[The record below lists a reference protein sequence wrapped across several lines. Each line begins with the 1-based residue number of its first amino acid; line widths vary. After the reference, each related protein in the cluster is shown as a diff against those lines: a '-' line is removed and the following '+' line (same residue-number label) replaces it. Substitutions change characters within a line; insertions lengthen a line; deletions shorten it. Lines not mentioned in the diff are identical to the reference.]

1 MNITDIFIRRP
12 VLATVVSLMILVLG
26 LRSISSLP
34 VREFPNTETAIITVT
49 TYYLGADPE
58 TVAGF
63 ITTPLENS
71 IAQASGIDYMT
82 SSSIQNVSTITVNL
96 LLNYDSNAA
105 LSDINSKVNAVL
117 NQLPPQSQQ
126 PELAISPSE
135 TIDDMYIGF
144 YSNVLANNQITD
156 YIVRVVQPKLQAI
169 NGVQVAEIIGE
180 KAFAMRAWLDPV
192 KMSGFGVTASD
203 VSQAMAANDF
213 ISASGRTDGNMIAVN
228 LSATTGLHNVEEFRN
243 LIIKAQH
250 GAIIRLKDVANVTLG
265 AQNYNSSVRFDNLDA
280 IYIGIQVAP
289 KANVVTVINAIGKVL
304 PGIQQQL
311 PTGLKAQTVYDAS
324 KYVHASIHEV
334 IKSLVEALLIVS
346 VVIFLF
352 LGSLRSV
359 FIPAIAIPLSL
370 IGTFLIMLLFH
381 YSINLLTLLAL
392 VLAIGLVV
400 DDAIIVVEN
409 IDRHIE
415 EGMKPIDAALRGARE
430 LANPIIAITIVL
442 IAVYLPIGFLGG
454 LTGALF
460 TEFAFTLAGAVTIS
474 AIIAL
479 TLSPM
484 MSSKMLKPIDKNH
497 AKNKFSAFIDRRFE
511 WLRETYENNL
521 QHSLNF
527 LSVTIVFAIL
537 IFTSIYFLY
546 ITSKSE
552 LAPNEDQGV
561 IISQI
566 TTAPNASLE
575 QTALFSRPIAK
586 AFLSWPEVDHSFE
599 LEGLAGLNSSI
610 VGANLKPW
618 DQRNKTAMQLLPD
631 AQKVLDQIPGLKG
644 AAFQLAPLPGGGRGL
659 PVQFVIQTPEP
670 FIQLNEVAQNFIEEA
685 KKTGQFVYLDSDLK
699 IDKQQTTID
708 LDRDKISQM
717 GLTMQDIGNV
727 LSANLSENYINYFS
741 MDGRSYQVIPQA
753 MRDQRQNY
761 NQILNYYIKTING
774 VIVPLS
780 TVVKFKNMVVP
791 EQINHFQQE
800 NSATISAILAPNIT
814 QGQGLQTF
822 NNIAQQI
829 FPSGYSVNYAAQSRQ
844 FIQES
849 GALVITFFFALIV
862 IYLSLAA
869 LFESFRDP
877 LIVLISVPMSICG
890 AMIFIS
896 LGVGGATLNIYTQVG
911 LVTLIGLISKHGIL
925 IVQFANDL
933 QLEGKTKREAIVA
946 AAAIRLRP
954 ILMTTGS
961 MVLGVLPLITAT
973 GAGAVSRYSIGLV
986 IATGI
991 SIGTIFT
998 LFVVPAMYL
1007 LLADDLHLKPA
1018 IEPITEI
1025 S

>member
-1 MNITDIFIRRP
+1 
-12 VLATVVSLMILVLG
+12 MI
-26 LRSISSLP
+26 
-34 VREFPNTETAIITVT
+34 
-49 TYYLGADPE
+49 D
-58 TVAGF
+58 
-63 ITTPLENS
+63 
-71 IAQASGIDYMT
+71 
-82 SSSIQNVSTITVNL
+82 
-96 LLNYDSNAA
+96 
-105 LSDINSKVNAVL
+105 
-117 NQLPPQSQQ
+117 
-126 PELAISPSE
+126 
-135 TIDDMYIGF
+135 
-144 YSNVLANNQITD
+144 
-156 YIVRVVQPKLQAI
+156 
-169 NGVQVAEIIGE
+169 
-180 KAFAMRAWLDPV
+180 
-192 KMSGFGVTASD
+192 
-203 VSQAMAANDF
+203 
-213 ISASGRTDGNMIAVN
+213 
-228 LSATTGLHNVEEFRN
+228 
-243 LIIKAQH
+243 
-250 GAIIRLKDVANVTLG
+250 
-265 AQNYNSSVRFDNLDA
+265 LDA
-280 IYIGIQVAP
+280 VYIGIQVAP
-289 KANVVTVINAIGKVL
+289 KANVVTVIKEIEKVL
-304 PGIQQQL
+304 PSIQQQL
-311 PTGLKAQTVYDAS
+311 PTGLKARTVYDAS

-334 IKSLVEALLIVS
+334 VKSLVEALVIVS

-370 IGTFLIMLLFH
+370 IGSFLIMLLFH

-479 TLSPM
+479 TFSPM
-484 MSSKMLKPIDKNH
+484 MSSKMLKSIDKNH
-497 AKNKFSAFIDRRFE
+497 AKNKFSTFIDRRFE
-511 WLRETYENNL
+511 WLRVTYENNL

-561 IISQI
+561 IITQI
-566 TTAPNASLE
+566 TTAPNSSLD
-575 QTALFSRPIAK
+575 QTALFSRPMAK
-586 AFLSWPEVDHSFE
+586 AFLSWPQVDHSFE

-610 VGANLKPW
+610 VGGNLKPW

-659 PVQFVIQTPEP
+659 PVQFVIQTPDP
-670 FIQLNEVAQNFIEEA
+670 FRQLNEVAQNFMEEA

-717 GLTMQDIGNV
+717 GLTMQDVGNV

-741 MDGRSYQVIPQA
+741 MDGRSYQVIPQVL
-753 MRDQRQNY
+753 RDQRQNY
-761 NQILNYYIKTING
+761 NQILNYYLKTING
-774 VIVPLS
+774 TMVPLS
-780 TVVKFKNMVVP
+780 TVVKFKNTVVP

-822 NNIAQQI
+822 NNIAQRI
-829 FPSGYSVNYAAQSRQ
+829 FPPGYSVNYAAQSRQ

-849 GALVITFFFALIV
+849 GALVLTFFFALIV

-877 LIVLISVPMSICG
+877 FIVLISVPMSICG

-896 LGVGGATLNIYTQVG
+896 LGVGGATLNIYTEVG

-933 QLEGKTKREAIVA
+933 QLEGKNKREAIVA

-954 ILMTTGS
+954 ILMTTA
-961 MVLGVLPLITAT
+961 VDGVRSFAINY
-973 GAGAVSRYSIGLV
+973 RYRCRCCESI
-986 IATGI
+986 
-991 SIGTIFT
+991 
-998 LFVVPAMYL
+998 
-1007 LLADDLHLKPA
+1007 
-1018 IEPITEI
+1018 
-1025 S
+1025 